1 MPVTGPGPDQGTGP
15 RQVLATLPK
24 VCGVQSC
31 WWPPC
36 HLGGRLQGQRTRT
49 MAAAPGAR
57 AKVSCG
63 SGRHR
68 RHPSDDT
75 WPLVAQ
81 RRGSRFWPGTLP
93 KTMRDRALALLRWLR
108 AGSYVSWTPGT
119 IDLIFDG
126 MEIWGSNLLDLVCHV
141 MRQCRTQPMTHGS
154 PGPPPGFTTLRH
166 TDASPKLVRYRWCWP
181 QIYSCAAASMHARP
195 YDKGDNDDD
204 YTEDML
210 GRSAVAG
217 VSMDD
222 EEMGEEEAKAGWN
235 GSATPEG
242 GDDDN
247 NDNHDSCEQGED
259 TYKMPA
265 RSDII
270 NIIIP
275 AVARKKKNK
284 PATMPDLRHC
294 NHRAGQAGG
303 LAGVSKLWTSLG
315 RHPAWS
321 AIWKALATE
330 VTRCTAWC
338 ATISPDGRPSCPGRE
353 NSCSGT
359 WWIASSSEKPMMAP
373 GIFSVAQTYSP
384 SMPGHGLWWAS
395 EALRWRLPCRPF
407 WTRWKTSHC
416 WSCTLTRTP

>member
-1 MPVTGPGPDQGTGP
+1 MGFSPAGGHHATREAGYKGEDEDYGSSAGSEGESELRQWQTPSSHFRWYLAFSSAEEGE
-15 RQVLATLPK
+15 QVLAWQDLANQAKATLPK
-24 VCGVQSC
+24 
-31 WWPPC
+31 
-36 HLGGRLQGQRTRT
+36 
-49 MAAAPGAR
+49 A
-57 AKVSCG
+57 
-63 SGRHR
+63 
-68 RHPSDDT
+68 
-75 WPLVAQ
+75 
-81 RRGSRFWPGTLP
+81 
-93 KTMRDRALALLRWLR
+93 MRDRALALLRWLR

-166 TDASPKLVRYRWCWP
+166 TNASPELVRYRWCWP
-181 QIYSCAAASMHARP
+181 QIYSCAAASMHTRP
-195 YDKGDNDDD
+195 YNKGDNDDD

-210 GRSAVAG
+210 ERSAVAG

-222 EEMGEEEAKAGWN
+222 EEMGEEEAKAGRN

-247 NDNHDSCEQGED
+247 NDNHDNCEQGED

-359 WWIASSSEKPMMAP
+359 WWIASSTERPMMAP

-395 EALRWRLPCRPF
+395 
-407 WTRWKTSHC
+407 
-416 WSCTLTRTP
+416 